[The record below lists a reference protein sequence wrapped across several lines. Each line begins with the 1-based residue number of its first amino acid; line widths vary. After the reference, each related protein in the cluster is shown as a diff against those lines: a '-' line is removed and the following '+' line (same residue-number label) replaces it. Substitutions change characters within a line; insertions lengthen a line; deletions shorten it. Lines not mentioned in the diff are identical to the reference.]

1 MKKAA
6 GTAVIA
12 SLLSL
17 CAPLCA
23 ADRVA
28 LVIGVDQ
35 YQELPAPA
43 QLQVA
48 VRDASLIA
56 NTLKS
61 LPAPFSVSLLT
72 NPNRES
78 ISLAFDSFIEEASNA
93 ECAVVYFAG
102 HGIEFH
108 GENYLLV
115 KDTKFDA
122 RADETVRRVKERLYF
137 DSLPMQKVLDDLDE
151 TGAKLKL
158 VILDACRDN
167 PIEIEGPNGTRSLA
181 GSKSGLGRVT
191 APSGMLI
198 SYSADAG
205 EQANDGLFT
214 EILSRHIQMPGKSIM
229 EVFAMT
235 RAEVRKQAGAL
246 AAEGRG
252 VLHEPAEYSKL
263 DPSALSFS
271 FWPGPA
277 SPKVAPEFT
286 AAPTMP
292 RHMGAM
298 KFQSQKEAEVRV
310 KLAEVNAKMDA
321 DRKRYNDA
329 LNVINTLTHNKRRP
343 VREGSPEYHKC
354 VAASNVIGEIER
366 SAPAL
371 IEEKKKLEA
380 VLEALGVSVV
390 NEDESSGSN

>member
-1 MKKAA
+1 MKKA
-6 GTAVIA
+6 AVIA

-17 CAPLCA
+17 CAPLWA
-23 ADRVA
+23 AERVA
-28 LVIGVDQ
+28 LIIGVDQ
-35 YQELPAPA
+35 YQELPAAA

-61 LPAPFSVSLLT
+61 LPDPFSVNLLT
-72 NPNRES
+72 NPDRES
-78 ISLAFDSFIEEASNA
+78 ISQAFDSFIEEATNA

-122 RADETVRRVKERLYF
+122 RSDETVRRVKERLYF

-151 TGAKLKL
+151 TEANLKL

-214 EILSRHIQMPGKSIM
+214 EILSNHIQMPGRSIM

-271 FWPGPA
+271 FWPGPIA
-277 SPKVAPEFT
+277 QSPKPKHM
-286 AAPTMP
+286 AAPSTP
-292 RHMGAM
+292 GQIGAV
-298 KFQSQKEAEVRV
+298 KFQSQKEAEVRI
-310 KLAEVNAKMDA
+310 KLAEVNAKMDS

-354 VAASNVIGEIER
+354 VAASNIIGEIER
-366 SAPAL
+366 SAPEL
-371 IEEKKKLEA
+371 IEEKQKLEA
-380 VLEALGVSVV
+380 VLKALGVPIDR
-390 NEDESSGSN
+390 E

>member
-17 CAPLCA
+17 CAPLWA
-23 ADRVA
+23 AERVA

-35 YQELPAPA
+35 YQELPAAA

-61 LPAPFSVSLLT
+61 LPDPFSVNLLT
-72 NPNRES
+72 NPDRES
-78 ISLAFDSFIEEASNA
+78 ISQAFDSFIEEATNA

-122 RADETVRRVKERLYF
+122 RSDETVRRVKERLYF

-151 TGAKLKL
+151 TEANLKL

-214 EILSRHIQMPGKSIM
+214 EILSNHIQMPGRSIM

-271 FWPGPA
+271 FRPGPITQA
-277 SPKVAPEFT
+277 PKPKHM
-286 AAPTMP
+286 AAPSTP
-292 RHMGAM
+292 GQTDAV
-298 KFQSQKEAEVRV
+298 KFQSQKEAEVRI
-310 KLAEVNAKMDA
+310 KLAEVNAKMDS

-354 VAASNVIGEIER
+354 VAASNIIGEIER
-366 SAPAL
+366 SAPEL
-371 IEEKKKLEA
+371 IEEKQKLEA
-380 VLEALGVSVV
+380 VLKTLGVPIDR
-390 NEDESSGSN
+390 E